1 MQTMRTIT
9 KIKIEDIKP
18 YAENPR
24 NMELS
29 LPKVKES
36 ISNFGFNQPVLLDKK
51 NIIITGHTRYSAAKE
66 LGFTELPCI
75 IVDELTPNEIRAY
88 RIADNKVG
96 QDSSWD
102 VSLLKAELQRLRLD
116 NFPITQTGYSDV
128 ELENLEIELD
138 KIKVTTTPELS
149 SIEAPNFSDAMVN
162 LNFTMKPQERLVV
175 MNYLDYHKQINK
187 LNTTAEALVHLARED
202 DERNG

>member
-1 MQTMRTIT
+1 MRTIT

-51 NIIITGHTRYSAAKE
+51 NIIITGHTRYSPAKE
-66 LGFTELPCI
+66 LGFTDLPCI
-75 IVDELTPNEIRAY
+75 IFDELTPNEIRAY

-102 VSLLKAELQRLRLD
+102 VSLLKA
-116 NFPITQTGYSDV
+116 
-128 ELENLEIELD
+128 
-138 KIKVTTTPELS
+138 
-149 SIEAPNFSDAMVN
+149 
-162 LNFTMKPQERLVV
+162 
-175 MNYLDYHKQINK
+175 
-187 LNTTAEALVHLARED
+187 
-202 DERNG
+202 

>member
-1 MQTMRTIT
+1 MRTIENL
-9 KIKIEDIKP
+9 KLSDIKP
-18 YAENPR
+18 YDSNPR
-24 NMELS
+24 NSELS
-29 LPKVKES
+29 LPKVKDS
-36 ISNFGFNQPVLLDKK
+36 IKNFGFNQPILVDNNK
-51 NIIITGHTRYSAAKE
+51 IIITGHTRYKAAKE
-66 LGFTELPCI
+66 LGLESIPCITVTELS
-75 IVDELTPNEIRAY
+75 EEQIRAY

-138 KIKVTTTPELS
+138 KITATTTNDNLQT
-149 SIEAPNFSDAMVN
+149 IEAPHFSDAMVN

-187 LNTTAEALVHLARED
+187 LNTTAEALVHIARED
-202 DERNG
+202 EKDNG